1 MSCKMSLEE
10 ICSMV
15 ESSVF
20 DRKSAKIDAKSLAVH
35 LIAFANADGGTLAIG
50 VEDDGEITGIDG
62 YAENINELLRAPFD
76 FCKPSVQV
84 ETKRIPCKNAKGL
97 PDHILLIEVLQ
108 SNDIHANQADEVFFR
123 IGDKSK
129 KLNFDERLQLMYS
142 KGTRYFED
150 APVPD
155 ATMDDIDLDF
165 VREYTAKLGYR
176 KSAQE
181 YLLENKEFIKEKNGR
196 QEVSAAAVLLFGK
209 NPKHFFPRA
218 RIRFIR
224 YEGTEARVGAAM
236 NVIKDVTFDGRI
248 LEQIQKTVEYLET
261 QVKEHSYL
269 GEDGIFKT
277 DREYPKFVIQEMVV
291 NSVCHR
297 DYSIKGTEIQIK
309 MFDDR
314 LVFETPGKLP
324 GIVRTDNIRHTHFS
338 RNPKIAEFLKAYDYV
353 KEFGE
358 GVDRM
363 CRELS
368 ALGVKEPQYNL
379 VAFIMKATVCANI
392 LEEVQEANHSDQKR
406 PEADQLG
413 HNKGITGA
421 QQGHNKI
428 LSLIA
433 ENPQISI
440 SALAKQCEVSEKAMR
455 ITLERLKAENIIKRV
470 GPSYGGHWEILLST
484 SKEIK

>member
-1 MSCKMSLEE
+1 MSCKISLEE

-35 LIAFANADGGTLAIG
+35 LIAFANTDGGTLAIG
-50 VEDDGEITGIDG
+50 VEDDGKITGIDG

-84 ETKRIPCKNAKGL
+84 ETERIPCKNAKGL
-97 PDHILLIEVLQ
+97 SDHILLIEVLQ

-236 NVIKDVTFDGRI
+236 NVIKDVSFEGRI
-248 LEQIQKTVEYLET
+248 LQVTEKALEFVRSQI
-261 QVKEHSYL
+261 KERTYL
-269 GEDGIFKT
+269 GADARFVTEP
-277 DREYPKFVIQEMVV
+277 EYPEFAWKELIV
-291 NSVCHR
+291 NAVAHR
-297 DYSIKGTEIQIK
+297 DYSIKGTDIQIK
-309 MFDDR
+309 MFDNR
-314 LVFETPGKLP
+314 LTVESPGTLP
-324 GIVRTDNIRHTHFS
+324 GIVRLNNMRHVHFS
-338 RNPKIAEFLKAYDYV
+338 RNPKIAQFLHEYEYV
-353 KEFGE
+353 QEFGE
-358 GVDRM
+358 GVDRLYEVM
-363 CRELS
+363 ESEGLPQPEYRTQAFMLS
-368 ALGVKEPQYNL
+368 ATIRNTKMDGNLWATPQATPQATSQATPQAEQILTFCVTARTRNEIAEHFGVKDPKFFAKKHIKPLLESGALRMTIPNKPTSPAQKY
-379 VAFIMKATVCANI
+379 VTV
-392 LEEVQEANHSDQKR
+392 
-406 PEADQLG
+406 
-413 HNKGITGA
+413 
-421 QQGHNKI
+421 
-428 LSLIA
+428 
-433 ENPQISI
+433 
-440 SALAKQCEVSEKAMR
+440 
-455 ITLERLKAENIIKRV
+455 ERH
-470 GPSYGGHWEILLST
+470 G
-484 SKEIK
+484 

>member
-1 MSCKMSLEE
+1 MSCKISLEE

-50 VEDDGEITGIDG
+50 VEDDGKITGIDG
-62 YAENINELLRAPFD
+62 YAENINELLRVPFD

-84 ETKRIPCKNAKGL
+84 ETERIPCKNAKGL
-97 PDHILLIEVLQ
+97 SDHILLIEVLQ
-108 SNDIHANQADEVFFR
+108 SNDIHTNQADEVFFR

-181 YLLENKEFIKEKNGR
+181 YLLENKEFIKEKNGG

-236 NVIKDVTFDGRI
+236 NVIKDVSFEGRI
-248 LEQIQKTVEYLET
+248 LQVTEKALEFVRSQI
-261 QVKEHSYL
+261 KERTYL
-269 GEDGIFKT
+269 GADARFVTES
-277 DREYPKFVIQEMVV
+277 EYPEFAWKELIVNAVAHRLCKALHKRCYAKLIVMQSYCRIHWFYRKYRKGLYSVMLLNGTLPAHLVEIDEAAQKRIECIVGHYAEQEG
-291 NSVCHR
+291 
-297 DYSIKGTEIQIK
+297 ITE
-309 MFDDR
+309 
-314 LVFETPGKLP
+314 E
-324 GIVRTDNIRHTHFS
+324 
-338 RNPKIAEFLKAYDYV
+338 LKAHDPMEWV
-353 KEFGE
+353 
-358 GVDRM
+358 RM
-363 CRELS
+363 MNGIKAQSEEIVLSEL
-368 ALGVKEPQYNL
+368 VYE
-379 VAFIMKATVCANI
+379 
-392 LEEVQEANHSDQKR
+392 
-406 PEADQLG
+406 
-413 HNKGITGA
+413 
-421 QQGHNKI
+421 
-428 LSLIA
+428 
-433 ENPQISI
+433 
-440 SALAKQCEVSEKAMR
+440 
-455 ITLERLKAENIIKRV
+455 
-470 GPSYGGHWEILLST
+470 
-484 SKEIK
+484 

>member
-1 MSCKMSLEE
+1 MSCKISLEE

-50 VEDDGEITGIDG
+50 VEDDGKITGIDG
-62 YAENINELLRAPFD
+62 YAENINELLRVPFD

-84 ETKRIPCKNAKGL
+84 ETERIPCKNAKGL
-97 PDHILLIEVLQ
+97 SDHILLIEVLQ

-181 YLLENKEFIKEKNGR
+181 YLLENKEFIKEKNGG

-236 NVIKDVTFDGRI
+236 NVIKDVSFEGRI
-248 LEQIQKTVEYLET
+248 LQVTEKALEFVRSQI
-261 QVKEHSYL
+261 KERTYL
-269 GEDGIFKT
+269 GADARFVTES
-277 DREYPKFVIQEMVV
+277 EYPEFAWKELIVNAVAHRLCKALHKRCYAKLIVMQSYCRIHWFYRKYRKGLYSVMLLNGTLPAHLVEIDEAAQKRIECIVGHYAEQEG
-291 NSVCHR
+291 
-297 DYSIKGTEIQIK
+297 ITE
-309 MFDDR
+309 
-314 LVFETPGKLP
+314 E
-324 GIVRTDNIRHTHFS
+324 
-338 RNPKIAEFLKAYDYV
+338 LKAHDPMEWV
-353 KEFGE
+353 R
-358 GVDRM
+358 RM
-363 CRELS
+363 NGIKAQSEEIVLSEL
-368 ALGVKEPQYNL
+368 VYE
-379 VAFIMKATVCANI
+379 
-392 LEEVQEANHSDQKR
+392 
-406 PEADQLG
+406 
-413 HNKGITGA
+413 
-421 QQGHNKI
+421 
-428 LSLIA
+428 
-433 ENPQISI
+433 
-440 SALAKQCEVSEKAMR
+440 
-455 ITLERLKAENIIKRV
+455 
-470 GPSYGGHWEILLST
+470 
-484 SKEIK
+484 

>member
-1 MSCKMSLEE
+1 MSCKISLEE

-50 VEDDGEITGIDG
+50 VEDDGKITGIDG
-62 YAENINELLRAPFD
+62 YAENINELLRVPFD

-84 ETKRIPCKNAKGL
+84 ETERIPCKNAKGL

-181 YLLENKEFIKEKNGR
+181 YLLENKEFIKEKNGG

-236 NVIKDVTFDGRI
+236 NVIKDVSFEGRI
-248 LEQIQKTVEYLET
+248 LQVTEKALEFVRSQI
-261 QVKEHSYL
+261 KERTYL
-269 GEDGIFKT
+269 GADARFVTES
-277 DREYPKFVIQEMVV
+277 EYPEFAWKELIVNAVAHRLCKALHKRCYAKLIVMQSYCRIHWFYRKYRKGLYSVMLLNGTLPAHLVEIDEAAQKRIECIVGHYAEQEG
-291 NSVCHR
+291 
-297 DYSIKGTEIQIK
+297 ITE
-309 MFDDR
+309 
-314 LVFETPGKLP
+314 E
-324 GIVRTDNIRHTHFS
+324 
-338 RNPKIAEFLKAYDYV
+338 LKAHDPMEWV
-353 KEFGE
+353 R
-358 GVDRM
+358 RM
-363 CRELS
+363 NGIKAQSEEIVLSEL
-368 ALGVKEPQYNL
+368 VYE
-379 VAFIMKATVCANI
+379 
-392 LEEVQEANHSDQKR
+392 
-406 PEADQLG
+406 
-413 HNKGITGA
+413 
-421 QQGHNKI
+421 
-428 LSLIA
+428 
-433 ENPQISI
+433 
-440 SALAKQCEVSEKAMR
+440 
-455 ITLERLKAENIIKRV
+455 
-470 GPSYGGHWEILLST
+470 
-484 SKEIK
+484 

>member
-10 ICSMV
+10 IYSMV

-50 VEDDGEITGIDG
+50 VEDDGKITGIDG

-84 ETKRIPCKNAKGL
+84 ETERIPCKNAKGL
-97 PDHILLIEVLQ
+97 SDHILLIEVLQ

-236 NVIKDVTFDGRI
+236 NVIKDVSFEGRI
-248 LEQIQKTVEYLET
+248 L
-261 QVKEHSYL
+261 QV
-269 GEDGIFKT
+269 T
-277 DREYPKFVIQEMVV
+277 
-291 NSVCHR
+291 
-297 DYSIKGTEIQIK
+297 
-309 MFDDR
+309 
-314 LVFETPGKLP
+314 
-324 GIVRTDNIRHTHFS
+324 
-338 RNPKIAEFLKAYDYV
+338 
-353 KEFGE
+353 
-358 GVDRM
+358 
-363 CRELS
+363 
-368 ALGVKEPQYNL
+368 
-379 VAFIMKATVCANI
+379 
-392 LEEVQEANHSDQKR
+392 
-406 PEADQLG
+406 
-413 HNKGITGA
+413 
-421 QQGHNKI
+421 
-428 LSLIA
+428 
-433 ENPQISI
+433 
-440 SALAKQCEVSEKAMR
+440 
-455 ITLERLKAENIIKRV
+455 
-470 GPSYGGHWEILLST
+470 
-484 SKEIK
+484 

>member
-1 MSCKMSLEE
+1 MSCKISLEE

-50 VEDDGEITGIDG
+50 VEDDGKITGIDG
-62 YAENINELLRAPFD
+62 YAENINELLRVPFD

-84 ETKRIPCKNAKGL
+84 ETERIPCKNAKGL
-97 PDHILLIEVLQ
+97 SDHILLIEVLQ
-108 SNDIHANQADEVFFR
+108 SNDIHTNQADEVFFR

-181 YLLENKEFIKEKNGR
+181 YLLENKEFIKEKNGG

-236 NVIKDVTFDGRI
+236 NVIKDVSFEGRI
-248 LEQIQKTVEYLET
+248 LQVTEKALEFVRSQI
-261 QVKEHSYL
+261 KERTYL
-269 GEDGIFKT
+269 GADARFVTES
-277 DREYPKFVIQEMVV
+277 EYPEFAWKELIVNAVAHRLCKALHKRCYAKLIVMQSYCRIHWFYRKYRKGLYSVMLLNGTLPAHLVEIDEAAQKRIECIVGHYAEQEG
-291 NSVCHR
+291 
-297 DYSIKGTEIQIK
+297 ITE
-309 MFDDR
+309 
-314 LVFETPGKLP
+314 E
-324 GIVRTDNIRHTHFS
+324 
-338 RNPKIAEFLKAYDYV
+338 LKAHDPMEWV
-353 KEFGE
+353 R
-358 GVDRM
+358 RM
-363 CRELS
+363 NNIKANAEEI
-368 ALGVKEPQYNL
+368 AL
-379 VAFIMKATVCANI
+379 
-392 LEEVQEANHSDQKR
+392 
-406 PEADQLG
+406 
-413 HNKGITGA
+413 
-421 QQGHNKI
+421 
-428 LSLIA
+428 
-433 ENPQISI
+433 
-440 SALAKQCEVSEKAMR
+440 
-455 ITLERLKAENIIKRV
+455 
-470 GPSYGGHWEILLST
+470 
-484 SKEIK
+484 KEIIYL

>member
-1 MSCKMSLEE
+1 MSCKISLEE

-50 VEDDGEITGIDG
+50 VEDDGKITGIDG
-62 YAENINELLRAPFD
+62 YAENINELLRVPFD

-84 ETKRIPCKNAKGL
+84 ETERIPCKNAKGL
-97 PDHILLIEVLQ
+97 SDHILLIEVLQ
-108 SNDIHANQADEVFFR
+108 SNDIHTNQADEVFFR

-181 YLLENKEFIKEKNGR
+181 YLLENKEFIKEKNGG

-236 NVIKDVTFDGRI
+236 NVIKDVSFEGRI
-248 LEQIQKTVEYLET
+248 LQVTEKALEFVRSQI
-261 QVKEHSYL
+261 KERTYL
-269 GEDGIFKT
+269 GADARFVTES
-277 DREYPKFVIQEMVV
+277 EYPEFAWKELIVNAVAHRLCKALHKRCYAKLIVMQSYCRIHWFYRKYRKGLYSVMLLNGTLPAHLVEIDEAAQKWIECIVGHYAEQEG
-291 NSVCHR
+291 
-297 DYSIKGTEIQIK
+297 ITE
-309 MFDDR
+309 
-314 LVFETPGKLP
+314 E
-324 GIVRTDNIRHTHFS
+324 
-338 RNPKIAEFLKAYDYV
+338 LKAHDPMEWV
-353 KEFGE
+353 R
-358 GVDRM
+358 RM
-363 CRELS
+363 NGIKAQSEEIVLSEL
-368 ALGVKEPQYNL
+368 VYE
-379 VAFIMKATVCANI
+379 
-392 LEEVQEANHSDQKR
+392 
-406 PEADQLG
+406 
-413 HNKGITGA
+413 
-421 QQGHNKI
+421 
-428 LSLIA
+428 
-433 ENPQISI
+433 
-440 SALAKQCEVSEKAMR
+440 
-455 ITLERLKAENIIKRV
+455 
-470 GPSYGGHWEILLST
+470 
-484 SKEIK
+484 

>member
-1 MSCKMSLEE
+1 MSCKISLEE

-50 VEDDGEITGIDG
+50 VEDDGKITGIDG
-62 YAENINELLRAPFD
+62 YAENINELLRVPFD

-84 ETKRIPCKNAKGL
+84 ETERIPCKNAKGL
-97 PDHILLIEVLQ
+97 SDHILLIEVLQ
-108 SNDIHANQADEVFFR
+108 SNDIHTNQADEVFFR

-181 YLLENKEFIKEKNGR
+181 YLLENKEFIKEKNGG

-236 NVIKDVTFDGRI
+236 NVIKDVSFEGRI
-248 LEQIQKTVEYLET
+248 LQVTEKALEFVRSQI
-261 QVKEHSYL
+261 KERTYL
-269 GEDGIFKT
+269 GADARFVTES
-277 DREYPKFVIQEMVV
+277 EYPEFAWKELIVNAVAHRLCKALHKLCYAKLIVMQSYCRIHWFYRKYRKGLYSVMLLNGTLPAHLVEIDEAAQKRIECIVGHYAEQEG
-291 NSVCHR
+291 
-297 DYSIKGTEIQIK
+297 ITE
-309 MFDDR
+309 
-314 LVFETPGKLP
+314 E
-324 GIVRTDNIRHTHFS
+324 
-338 RNPKIAEFLKAYDYV
+338 LKAHDPMEWV
-353 KEFGE
+353 R
-358 GVDRM
+358 RM
-363 CRELS
+363 NGIKAQSEEIVLSEL
-368 ALGVKEPQYNL
+368 VYE
-379 VAFIMKATVCANI
+379 
-392 LEEVQEANHSDQKR
+392 
-406 PEADQLG
+406 
-413 HNKGITGA
+413 
-421 QQGHNKI
+421 
-428 LSLIA
+428 
-433 ENPQISI
+433 
-440 SALAKQCEVSEKAMR
+440 
-455 ITLERLKAENIIKRV
+455 
-470 GPSYGGHWEILLST
+470 
-484 SKEIK
+484 

>member
-1 MSCKMSLEE
+1 MSCKISLEE
-10 ICSMV
+10 NCSMV

-50 VEDDGEITGIDG
+50 VEDDGKITGIDG
-62 YAENINELLRAPFD
+62 YAENINELLRVPFD

-84 ETKRIPCKNAKGL
+84 ETERIPCKNAKGL
-97 PDHILLIEVLQ
+97 SDHILLIEVLQ
-108 SNDIHANQADEVFFR
+108 SNDIHTNQADEVFFR

-181 YLLENKEFIKEKNGR
+181 YLLENKEFIKEKNGG

-236 NVIKDVTFDGRI
+236 NVIKDVSFEGRI
-248 LEQIQKTVEYLET
+248 LQVTEKALEFVRSQI
-261 QVKEHSYL
+261 KERTYL
-269 GEDGIFKT
+269 GADARFVTES
-277 DREYPKFVIQEMVV
+277 EYPEFAWKELIVNAVAHRLCKALHKRCYAKLIVMQSYCRIHWFYRKYRKGLYSVMLLNGTLPAHLVEIDEAAQKRIECIVGHYAEQEG
-291 NSVCHR
+291 
-297 DYSIKGTEIQIK
+297 ITE
-309 MFDDR
+309 
-314 LVFETPGKLP
+314 E
-324 GIVRTDNIRHTHFS
+324 
-338 RNPKIAEFLKAYDYV
+338 LKAHDPMEWV
-353 KEFGE
+353 R
-358 GVDRM
+358 RM
-363 CRELS
+363 NGIKAQSEEIVLSEL
-368 ALGVKEPQYNL
+368 VYE
-379 VAFIMKATVCANI
+379 
-392 LEEVQEANHSDQKR
+392 
-406 PEADQLG
+406 
-413 HNKGITGA
+413 
-421 QQGHNKI
+421 
-428 LSLIA
+428 
-433 ENPQISI
+433 
-440 SALAKQCEVSEKAMR
+440 
-455 ITLERLKAENIIKRV
+455 
-470 GPSYGGHWEILLST
+470 
-484 SKEIK
+484 

>member
-1 MSCKMSLEE
+1 MSCKISLEE

-50 VEDDGEITGIDG
+50 VEDDGKITGIDG
-62 YAENINELLRAPFD
+62 YAENINELLRVPFD

-84 ETKRIPCKNAKGL
+84 ETERIPCKNAKGL
-97 PDHILLIEVLQ
+97 SDHILLIEVLQ
-108 SNDIHANQADEVFFR
+108 SNDIHTNQADEVFFR

-181 YLLENKEFIKEKNGR
+181 YLLENKEFIKEKNGG

-236 NVIKDVTFDGRI
+236 NVIKDVSFEGRI
-248 LEQIQKTVEYLET
+248 LQVTEKALEFVRSQI
-261 QVKEHSYL
+261 KERTYL
-269 GEDGIFKT
+269 GADARFVTES
-277 DREYPKFVIQEMVV
+277 EYPEFAWKELIVNAVAHRLCKALHKRCYAKLIVMQSYCRIHWFYRKYRKGLYSVMLLNGTLPAHLVEIDEAAQKRIECIVGHYAEQEG
-291 NSVCHR
+291 
-297 DYSIKGTEIQIK
+297 ITE
-309 MFDDR
+309 
-314 LVFETPGKLP
+314 E
-324 GIVRTDNIRHTHFS
+324 
-338 RNPKIAEFLKAYDYV
+338 LKAHDPMEWV
-353 KEFGE
+353 R
-358 GVDRM
+358 RM
-363 CRELS
+363 NGIKAQSEEIVLSEL
-368 ALGVKEPQYNL
+368 VYE
-379 VAFIMKATVCANI
+379 
-392 LEEVQEANHSDQKR
+392 
-406 PEADQLG
+406 
-413 HNKGITGA
+413 
-421 QQGHNKI
+421 
-428 LSLIA
+428 
-433 ENPQISI
+433 
-440 SALAKQCEVSEKAMR
+440 
-455 ITLERLKAENIIKRV
+455 
-470 GPSYGGHWEILLST
+470 
-484 SKEIK
+484 

>member
-1 MSCKMSLEE
+1 MSCKISLEE

-50 VEDDGEITGIDG
+50 VEDDGKITGIDG
-62 YAENINELLRAPFD
+62 YAENINELLRVPFD

-84 ETKRIPCKNAKGL
+84 ETERIPCKNAKGL
-97 PDHILLIEVLQ
+97 SDHILLIEVLQ
-108 SNDIHANQADEVFFR
+108 SNDIHTNQADEVFFR

-181 YLLENKEFIKEKNGR
+181 YLLENKEFIKEKNGG

-236 NVIKDVTFDGRI
+236 NVIKDVSFEGRI
-248 LEQIQKTVEYLET
+248 LQVTEKALEFVRSQI
-261 QVKEHSYL
+261 KERTYL
-269 GEDGIFKT
+269 GADARFVTES
-277 DREYPKFVIQEMVV
+277 EYPEFAWKELIVNAVAHRLCKALHKQCYEKLIVMQSYCRIHWFYRKYRKGLYSVMLLNGTLPAHLAEIDEAAQKRIECIVGHYAEQEG
-291 NSVCHR
+291 
-297 DYSIKGTEIQIK
+297 ITE
-309 MFDDR
+309 
-314 LVFETPGKLP
+314 E
-324 GIVRTDNIRHTHFS
+324 
-338 RNPKIAEFLKAYDYV
+338 LKAHDPMEWV
-353 KEFGE
+353 R
-358 GVDRM
+358 RM
-363 CRELS
+363 NGIKAQSEEIVLSEL
-368 ALGVKEPQYNL
+368 VYE
-379 VAFIMKATVCANI
+379 
-392 LEEVQEANHSDQKR
+392 
-406 PEADQLG
+406 
-413 HNKGITGA
+413 
-421 QQGHNKI
+421 
-428 LSLIA
+428 
-433 ENPQISI
+433 
-440 SALAKQCEVSEKAMR
+440 
-455 ITLERLKAENIIKRV
+455 
-470 GPSYGGHWEILLST
+470 
-484 SKEIK
+484 

>member
-1 MSCKMSLEE
+1 MSCKISLEE

-50 VEDDGEITGIDG
+50 VEDDGKITGIDG
-62 YAENINELLRAPFD
+62 YAENINELLRVPFD

-84 ETKRIPCKNAKGL
+84 ETERIPCKNAKGL
-97 PDHILLIEVLQ
+97 SDHILLIEVLQ
-108 SNDIHANQADEVFFR
+108 SNDIHTNQADEVFFR

-181 YLLENKEFIKEKNGR
+181 YLLENKEFIKEKNGG

-236 NVIKDVTFDGRI
+236 NVIKDVSFEGWI
-248 LEQIQKTVEYLET
+248 LQVTEKALEFVRSQI
-261 QVKEHSYL
+261 KERTYL
-269 GEDGIFKT
+269 GADARFVTES
-277 DREYPKFVIQEMVV
+277 EYPEFAWKELIVNAVAHRLCKALHKRCYAKLIVMQSYCRIHWFYRKYRKGLYSVMLLNGTLPAHLVEIDEAAQKRIECIVGHYAEQEG
-291 NSVCHR
+291 
-297 DYSIKGTEIQIK
+297 ITE
-309 MFDDR
+309 
-314 LVFETPGKLP
+314 E
-324 GIVRTDNIRHTHFS
+324 
-338 RNPKIAEFLKAYDYV
+338 LKAHDPMEWV
-353 KEFGE
+353 R
-358 GVDRM
+358 RM
-363 CRELS
+363 NGIKAQSEEIVLSEL
-368 ALGVKEPQYNL
+368 VYE
-379 VAFIMKATVCANI
+379 
-392 LEEVQEANHSDQKR
+392 
-406 PEADQLG
+406 
-413 HNKGITGA
+413 
-421 QQGHNKI
+421 
-428 LSLIA
+428 
-433 ENPQISI
+433 
-440 SALAKQCEVSEKAMR
+440 
-455 ITLERLKAENIIKRV
+455 
-470 GPSYGGHWEILLST
+470 
-484 SKEIK
+484 

>member
-1 MSCKMSLEE
+1 MSCKISLEE

-50 VEDDGEITGIDG
+50 VEDDGKITGIDG

-84 ETKRIPCKNAKGL
+84 ETERIPCKNAKGL
-97 PDHILLIEVLQ
+97 SDHILLIEVLQ
-108 SNDIHANQADEVFFR
+108 SNDIHTNQADEVFFR

-181 YLLENKEFIKEKNGR
+181 YLLENKEFIKEKNGG

-236 NVIKDVTFDGRI
+236 NVIKDVSFEGRI
-248 LEQIQKTVEYLET
+248 LQVTEKALEFVRSQI
-261 QVKEHSYL
+261 KERTYL
-269 GEDGIFKT
+269 GADARFVTES
-277 DREYPKFVIQEMVV
+277 EYPEFAWKELIVNAVAHRLCKALHKRCYAKLIVMQSYCRIHWFYRKYRKGLYSVMLLNGTLPAHLVEIDEAAQKRIECIVGHYAEQEG
-291 NSVCHR
+291 
-297 DYSIKGTEIQIK
+297 ITE
-309 MFDDR
+309 
-314 LVFETPGKLP
+314 E
-324 GIVRTDNIRHTHFS
+324 
-338 RNPKIAEFLKAYDYV
+338 LKAHDPMEWV
-353 KEFGE
+353 R
-358 GVDRM
+358 RM
-363 CRELS
+363 NGIKAQSEEIVLSEL
-368 ALGVKEPQYNL
+368 VYE
-379 VAFIMKATVCANI
+379 
-392 LEEVQEANHSDQKR
+392 
-406 PEADQLG
+406 
-413 HNKGITGA
+413 
-421 QQGHNKI
+421 
-428 LSLIA
+428 
-433 ENPQISI
+433 
-440 SALAKQCEVSEKAMR
+440 
-455 ITLERLKAENIIKRV
+455 
-470 GPSYGGHWEILLST
+470 
-484 SKEIK
+484 

>member
-50 VEDDGEITGIDG
+50 VEDDGKITGIDG
-62 YAENINELLRAPFD
+62 YAENINELLRVPFD

-84 ETKRIPCKNAKGL
+84 ETERIPCKNAKGL
-97 PDHILLIEVLQ
+97 SDHILLIEVLQ
-108 SNDIHANQADEVFFR
+108 SNDIHTNQADEVFFR

-181 YLLENKEFIKEKNGR
+181 YLLENKEFIKEKNGG

-236 NVIKDVTFDGRI
+236 NVIKDVSFEGRI
-248 LEQIQKTVEYLET
+248 LQVTEKALEFVRSQI
-261 QVKEHSYL
+261 KERTYL
-269 GEDGIFKT
+269 GADARFVTES
-277 DREYPKFVIQEMVV
+277 EYPEFAWKELIVNAVAHRLCKALHKRCYAKLIVMQSYCRIHWFYRKYRKGLYSVMLLNGTLPAHLVEIDEAAQKRIECIVGHYAEQEG
-291 NSVCHR
+291 
-297 DYSIKGTEIQIK
+297 ITE
-309 MFDDR
+309 
-314 LVFETPGKLP
+314 E
-324 GIVRTDNIRHTHFS
+324 
-338 RNPKIAEFLKAYDYV
+338 LKAHDPMEWV
-353 KEFGE
+353 R
-358 GVDRM
+358 RM
-363 CRELS
+363 NGIKAQSEEIVLSEL
-368 ALGVKEPQYNL
+368 VYE
-379 VAFIMKATVCANI
+379 
-392 LEEVQEANHSDQKR
+392 
-406 PEADQLG
+406 
-413 HNKGITGA
+413 
-421 QQGHNKI
+421 
-428 LSLIA
+428 
-433 ENPQISI
+433 
-440 SALAKQCEVSEKAMR
+440 
-455 ITLERLKAENIIKRV
+455 
-470 GPSYGGHWEILLST
+470 
-484 SKEIK
+484 

>member
-50 VEDDGEITGIDG
+50 VEDDGKITGIDG

-84 ETKRIPCKNAKGL
+84 VTERISCENAKGL
-97 PDHILLIEVLQ
+97 SDHILLIEVLQ

-196 QEVSAAAVLLFGK
+196 QEV
-209 NPKHFFPRA
+209 
-218 RIRFIR
+218 
-224 YEGTEARVGAAM
+224 
-236 NVIKDVTFDGRI
+236 
-248 LEQIQKTVEYLET
+248 
-261 QVKEHSYL
+261 
-269 GEDGIFKT
+269 
-277 DREYPKFVIQEMVV
+277 
-291 NSVCHR
+291 
-297 DYSIKGTEIQIK
+297 
-309 MFDDR
+309 
-314 LVFETPGKLP
+314 
-324 GIVRTDNIRHTHFS
+324 
-338 RNPKIAEFLKAYDYV
+338 
-353 KEFGE
+353 
-358 GVDRM
+358 
-363 CRELS
+363 
-368 ALGVKEPQYNL
+368 
-379 VAFIMKATVCANI
+379 
-392 LEEVQEANHSDQKR
+392 
-406 PEADQLG
+406 
-413 HNKGITGA
+413 
-421 QQGHNKI
+421 
-428 LSLIA
+428 
-433 ENPQISI
+433 
-440 SALAKQCEVSEKAMR
+440 
-455 ITLERLKAENIIKRV
+455 
-470 GPSYGGHWEILLST
+470 
-484 SKEIK
+484 